1 MQNRTLRCGTTTAI
15 YFGTIHCNSSVV
27 LGEVAHCR
35 GQRALVGKVN
45 MDMNSPTELLE
56 DTDISIQ
63 ETERFIQDILAM
75 KVGANLLL
83 HIKYHSYE
91 LGFGLVVNK

>member
-1 MQNRTLRCGTTTAI
+1 MAI

-27 LGEVAHCR
+27 LGEAAHCR

-75 KVGANLLL
+75 KVGANILN
-83 HIKYHSYE
+83 ITVFYMQ
-91 LGFGLVVNK
+91 

>member
-1 MQNRTLRCGTTTAI
+1 M
-15 YFGTIHCNSSVV
+15 
-27 LGEVAHCR
+27 
-35 GQRALVGKVN
+35 N

-83 HIKYHSYE
+83 HIEYHSK
-91 LGFGLVVNK
+91 L